1 MVTLSKFSSSIDYV
15 DKMFLN
21 RWNNYWDMTIF
32 AVSLFVLTTFIWIAF
47 KIYNDKIKKS
57 SKQVKISN
65 SLKNK

>member
-21 RWNNYWDMTIF
+21 RWNHYLDMTIF
-32 AVSLFVLTTFIWIAF
+32 AMSLFVLTIFVWLAF

-57 SKQVKISN
+57 NKKVKISN
-65 SLKNK
+65 NLKN